1 MAAMCL
7 LSLGFLLLS
16 FPHPS
21 ATQKLTDSSLHLDLP
36 TKQTGM
42 IWPSLPP
49 RGRSDVP
56 IRATVGDRLT
66 SANSVHQWEE
76 GPSPTVHSTPSFK
89 SVASRQNSSS
99 AVTGTQ
105 PTSPRARTDTAS
117 LALSKA
123 LGKAIAAAKSS
134 TPSPPTFSPS
144 TAANSAG
151 VEPVTPGNTVEE
163 PVKQGD
169 DDDDDLQPVG
179 SGNFPTVTL
188 VEEDNSPVPLST
200 LGEMAQYQPPVLTV
214 TSKVTDVKVSQEA
227 LLTTAGKV
235 STTSLS
241 VKSVIPSRAVM
252 QTTPQISAV
261 STGKTF
267 TGFLFHGS
275 KLTSHPI
282 LNVFL
287 FTFFSR

>member
-21 ATQKLTDSSLHLDLP
+21 ATQTITDSSSSPHLDLP

-56 IRATVGDRLT
+56 IRATVRGRLT
-66 SANSVHQWEE
+66 SENSVHQWHQ
-76 GPSPTVHSTPSFK
+76 GPGPTAHSTPSFK

-123 LGKAIAAAKSS
+123 FGKALATARSS
-134 TPSPPTFSPS
+134 TPSPPTLPPS
-144 TAANSAG
+144 TAADSAG
-151 VEPVTPGNTVEE
+151 DEPVTTGNAAEE

-169 DDDDDLQPVG
+169 DDDDLQPVG
-179 SGNFPTVTL
+179 SGDYPTVTL
-188 VEEDNSPVPLST
+188 VEEDDSPAPLST
-200 LGEMAQYQPPVLTV
+200 LGEMAQYQPPVQTV
-214 TSKVTDVKVSQEA
+214 TSKVTDVKTSQDA
-227 LLTTAGKV
+227 LLPTAGKI

-241 VKSVIPSRAVM
+241 ARSAVLSHAVT
-252 QTTPQISAV
+252 QTTPQISVV
-261 STGKTF
+261 STGKNY
-267 TGFLFHGS
+267 TGFVI
-275 KLTSHPI
+275 TA
-282 LNVFL
+282 
-287 FTFFSR
+287 

>member
-16 FPHPS
+16 VPQPS
-21 ATQKLTDSSLHLDLP
+21 ATQTLTDSSPRLDLP

-56 IRATVGDRLT
+56 IRATVRDRLT
-66 SANSVHQWEE
+66 SANSVHQWQE
-76 GPSPTVHSTPSFK
+76 GPSPTVRSAPSFK

-117 LALSKA
+117 LALSRA
-123 LGKAIAAAKSS
+123 LGKALAAAKSS
-134 TPSPPTFSPS
+134 TPSPPTLSPS
-144 TAANSAG
+144 TTAA
-151 VEPVTPGNTVEE
+151 VEPVATGRTAEE

-169 DDDDDLQPVG
+169 DGEDDDWQPVG
-179 SGNFPTVTL
+179 SGSSPTVSL
-188 VEEDNSPVPLST
+188 VEDDDSLAPLST
-200 LGEMAQYQPPVLTV
+200 LGGMAQYQPAVLTV
-214 TSKVTDVKVSQEA
+214 TSNVTDVKESQDA
-227 LLTTAGKV
+227 LLATAQKI

-241 VKSVIPSRAVM
+241 EKSPNLSQAVM
-252 QTTPQISAV
+252 QTTPQISVV
-261 STGKTF
+261 STGET
-267 TGFLFHGS
+267 LLLHNV
-275 KLTSHPI
+275 KLTSNPI
-282 LNVFL
+282 LNVFFIL
-287 FTFFSR
+287 SYFR